1 MIKKGE
7 KVKYIGTGVSK
18 YTGQML
24 EVKFVNDKCVSLLFP
39 KADRH
44 QLEVEN
50 GGGIW
55 KQDSLLCGHSEVE
68 EVNNA

>member
-7 KVKYIGTGVSK
+7 KVKYIGTGVRK
-18 YTGQML
+18 YTGQLL
-24 EVKFVNDKCVSLLFP
+24 EVKSVGKNCVILYFP

-44 QLEVEN
+44 QLEIEN

-68 EVNNA
+68 EVEV